1 MSMRRRVTAMAAVV
15 ALAALPAGAQ
25 AATPATISESVAL
38 GAGWLRAQQDPATGL
53 VSGFGGDWSLS
64 AMAAAGVNAADWRAP
79 EPGAPSAQDAYL
91 AEWTSSAWLAPVD
104 PDNGWLSPD
113 FRSAS
118 DFARATLL
126 AHAAGLQPSRLSA
139 DQNLVAQLAAAW
151 RGDGQY
157 GSAGLNGAMFA
168 MMALAQERVPQAV
181 LDKTVALIRA
191 NRHDDGGWNY
201 GLVTSPEAAA
211 SASDVD
217 MTGAGVAA
225 LCAAGVPA
233 TDPDVQSALAFLRGK
248 LEDSGGFTTP
258 WFGTNADSNAWVV
271 AGLNACGIDPQ
282 SPAWTTGSASTPLD
296 FLVSLQRTSGA
307 NTGSFRWI
315 PSEGEDDA
323 PNLYAT
329 QDALRALAGGVF
341 SATPPPRE
349 DPSLPAVRPAPQVDD
364 GTSVP
369 FALAID
375 AGGGD
380 VRFCRVVA
388 GTDSTIAEVLEAA
401 QHTAQ
406 PTGCAE
412 GLATD
417 GGEVAALNGVTP
429 AAGERWTAT
438 LDGGQPGRAGLQ
450 HACFGA
456 VIALSVGADPGPA
469 DVVPCT
475 SSPAPPPQP
484 PTPPA
489 PPVAPRSP
497 RPRSPRPRHHRPPPS
512 PSPSPIARPARA
524 GTAGHVRRAGA
535 PPHRVAA
542 AAPGPH
548 GPHPRA
554 HRLPARGHRRVPRH
568 RAGPGLGAPAPRR
581 RVADGRPRPLPRRRR
596 RHDGG
601 QDPPLARRPGRRRRP
616 GPPRAAPRGASAGP
630 VRAPVGAPRGRAP
643 AR

>member
-104 PDNGWLSPD
+104 PDNSWLSPD

-168 MMALAQERVPQAV
+168 MMALAQEHVPQAV

-191 NRHDDGGWNY
+191 NRHDDGGWSY

-233 TDPDVQSALAFLRGK
+233 TDPDVQSALAFLRGQ

-258 WFGTNADSNAWVV
+258 WSGTNADSNAWVV

-307 NTGSFRWI
+307 NAGSSAGSRPRARRRRTCTPRRTRCARSPAACSRRRRHRARIRRCPPWRQRRRWTTGR
-315 PSEGEDDA
+315 
-323 PNLYAT
+323 
-329 QDALRALAGGVF
+329 R
-341 SATPPPRE
+341 
-349 DPSLPAVRPAPQVDD
+349 AVRPGHRRGRRGRPLLPRGRRHRQHDRRGARGGPAHRPAGRLRRGPGDRRRRGHRARWRD
-364 GTSVP
+364 PGHGR
-369 FALAID
+369 ALD
-375 AGGGD
+375 RHPGRRPAG
-380 VRFCRVVA
+380 
-388 GTDSTIAEVLEAA
+388 
-401 QHTAQ
+401 
-406 PTGCAE
+406 
-412 GLATD
+412 
-417 GGEVAALNGVTP
+417 
-429 AAGERWTAT
+429 
-438 LDGGQPGRAGLQ
+438 PGRAPARVLRRRDRAVGRGRSGSRGRRAL
-450 HACFGA
+450 HARACCA
-456 VIALSVGADPGPA
+456 ADAGADPGPA
-469 DVVPCT
+469 TTAAST
-475 SSPAPPPQP
+475 STAPSATAEPEPESGGGPREPAAQATSAERTPRLSGSRRLRLDR
-484 PTPPA
+484 TGHIRVRIACPPA
-489 PPVAPRSP
+489 A
-497 RPRSPRPRHHRPPPS
+497 
-512 PSPSPIARPARA
+512 
-524 GTAGHVRRAGA
+524 TAGCRGTVLARVWVRQRRGGTWRTVG
-535 PPHRVAA
+535 RVRYRGDAA
-542 AAPGPH
+542 ATTA
-548 GPHPRA
+548 
-554 HRLPARGHRRVPRH
+554 ARIR
-568 RAGPGLGAPAPRR
+568 
-581 RVADGRPRPLPRRRR
+581 
-596 RHDGG
+596 
-601 QDPPLARRPGRRRRP
+601 LARRPGRRRRP

-630 VRAPVGAPRGRAP
+630 VRAPVGAPRGGAP

>member
-104 PDNGWLSPD
+104 PDNSWLSPD

-168 MMALAQERVPQAV
+168 MMALAQEHVPQAV

-233 TDPDVQSALAFLRGK
+233 TDADVQSALAFLRGQ

-282 SPAWTTGSASTPLD
+282 SPAWTTASASTPLE

-307 NTGSFRWI
+307 NAGSFRWI
-315 PSEGEDDA
+315 PSEGDDDA

-341 SATPPPRE
+341 SAAAPPRE
-349 DPSLPAVRPAPQVDD
+349 DPSLPAVAPAPHVDD
-364 GTSVP
+364 GTPVP

-406 PTGCAE
+406 PAGCAE

-417 GGEVAALNGVTP
+417 GGEVTALDGVTP
-429 AAGERWTAT
+429 DAGERWTAT
-438 LDGGQPGRAGLQ
+438 LDGGPPARAGLQ
-450 HACFGA
+450 HVCFGA
-456 VIALSVGADPGPA
+456 VIALSVAADPGPA

-475 SSPAPPPQP
+475 PAPVAP
-484 PTPPA
+484 PTPAPTPGPA
-489 PPVAPRSP
+489 TTAAPTSTAPSATAEPEPESGGGPREPAAQATSAERTPRLSGSRRLRLDRTGHIRVRIACPPAATAGCRGTVLARVWVRQRRGGTWRTVGRVRYRGDAAATTAARIRLARAVRADVAARGRRGVRLEVRPRDRSVPRS
-497 RPRSPRPRHHRPPPS
+497 
-512 PSPSPIARPARA
+512 
-524 GTAGHVRRAGA
+524 VRRVVV
-535 PPHRVAA
+535 RS
-542 AAPGPH
+542 
-548 GPHPRA
+548 
-554 HRLPARGHRRVPRH
+554 AR
-568 RAGPGLGAPAPRR
+568 
-581 RVADGRPRPLPRRRR
+581 
-596 RHDGG
+596 
-601 QDPPLARRPGRRRRP
+601 
-616 GPPRAAPRGASAGP
+616 
-630 VRAPVGAPRGRAP
+630 
-643 AR
+643 